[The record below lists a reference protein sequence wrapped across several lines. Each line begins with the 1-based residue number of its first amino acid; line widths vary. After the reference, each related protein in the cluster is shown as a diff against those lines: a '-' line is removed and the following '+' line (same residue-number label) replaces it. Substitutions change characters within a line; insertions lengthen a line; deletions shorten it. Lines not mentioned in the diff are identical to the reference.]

1 MVISGL
7 PFFLTQ
13 LYSIFQADNTVE
25 VNSDDSENSVRI
37 H

>member
-1 MVISGL
+1 MARLGL
-7 PFFLTQ
+7 PFFPTQ

-25 VNSDDSENSVRI
+25 VNINDSENDVRI

>member
-1 MVISGL
+1 MVRLGL
-7 PFFLTQ
+7 PCFLTQ

-25 VNSDDSENSVRI
+25 VNIDGSENGVRI